1 VTLLKEYPHKS
12 FIALHEVYESNN
24 YVYLV
29 LEYLKDDH
37 LFTQLKKCVNYTE
50 SDARKIMKSILEATE
65 HLHRNQ
71 IVHRD
76 LKPSNILL

>member
-1 VTLLKEYPHKS
+1 MKEYPHKLL
-12 FIALHEVYESNN
+12 IALHEVYESNQ

-37 LFTQLKKCVNYTE
+37 LFTQLKKRANYTE
-50 SDARKIMKSILEATE
+50 ADARKVVRSLLQAVE
-65 HLHRNQ
+65 HLHANQ

-76 LKPSNILL
+76 LKPLNILL

>member
-1 VTLLKEYPHKS
+1 VTLLKEYPHRS
-12 FIALHEVYESNN
+12 FIALNEVFESNH
-24 YVYLV
+24 YIYLV

-37 LFTQLKKCVNYTE
+37 LFTQLKKHIHYTE
-50 SDARKIMKSILEATE
+50 ADARKIMKSLLEAIE

-76 LKPSNILL
+76 LKPLNILL